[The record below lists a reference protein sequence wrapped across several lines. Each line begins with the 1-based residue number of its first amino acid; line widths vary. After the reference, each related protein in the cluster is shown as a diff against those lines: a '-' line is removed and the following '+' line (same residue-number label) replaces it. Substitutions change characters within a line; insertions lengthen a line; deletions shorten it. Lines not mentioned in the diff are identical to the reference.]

1 MPLLQ
6 LFTNTSNSIFYSTNL
21 FLYNIYTTLNT
32 VNKYMG
38 PTSSNSNVIFII

>member
-32 VNKYMG
+32 VNKG